1 MPFPPPPSGGGGV
14 SKIEAGANISVT
26 PATGTGTVKVTG
38 SGTSGAAGGDLSG
51 TYPDPTVAK
60 VPSAALHT
68 TLPIKVATT
77 LGRATLH
84 LTPYIHLSA
93 LGIDTT
99 TPGIGQLAF
108 PVASGEVVWGSLVL
122 RATGSAALTMKDGA
136 TVLATFT
143 ASALK
148 APHFST
154 TSPTVTALT
163 LSSGVAQEI
172 SATHDTVVILQL
184 DATVAGT
191 YSIKVGTTVLV
202 TAAKVLSASDV
213 VVSIPV
219 PRTNTLTV
227 TVTTLTIAKATAI
240 G

>member
-1 MPFPPPPSGGGGV
+1 MMPFPPPPSGGGV
-14 SKIEAGANISVT
+14 SKIEAGSNITVT

-38 SGTSGAAGGDLSG
+38 SGASGAAGGDLSG
-51 TYPDPTVAK
+51 TYPDPSVAK
-60 VPSAALHT
+60 VPSAAIAAI
-68 TLPIKVATT
+68 LPIKVATT
-77 LGRATLH
+77 FGKAKLN
-84 LTPYIHLSA
+84 LTPNMHLDA

-99 TPGIGQLAF
+99 TPGGGQLAF
-108 PVASGEVVWGSLVL
+108 PVASGEIVWGTLAL

-202 TAAKVLSASDV
+202 TAAKVLTGSDV